1 MAIPQL
7 LLRDLVDHWWVL
19 LLRGILGVLFALLAF
34 AWPGATLLALVF
46 VWGVYAV
53 LGGAFALYMA
63 YGAGREGQRWWPY
76 LLEGLVGLAAG
87 MVAFISPGITAFAL
101 LYLIAAWAILTGV
114 FEVVAAIELRKRIAG
129 EWLLGLS
136 GVLSVIFGILLA
148 IQPQAGAV
156 AVVWILGAYALL
168 FGITLIVL
176 AFRVH
181 GLGNRLRQAGAPA

>member
-7 LLRDLVDHWWVL
+7 LLKDVSDHWWVL
-19 LLRGILGVLFALLAF
+19 LVRGSLGVLFAILAF
-34 AWPGATLLALVF
+34 AWPGATLLALIF
-46 VWGVYAV
+46 VWGAYAV
-53 LGGAFALYMA
+53 LDGAFALYTA
-63 YGAGREGQRWWPY
+63 YVAGTRRQRWWPY
-76 LLEGLVGLAAG
+76 VFEGLVGIAAG
-87 MVAFISPGITAFAL
+87 LVAFAWPGITALVL

-114 FEVVAAIELRKRIAG
+114 FEVVTAIELRKLIEG

-148 IQPQAGAV
+148 IQPEAGAV

-181 GLGNRLRQAGAPA
+181 GLGNRMRQAGAPA